1 MKFIYVCDCC
11 EEVVEEVE
19 FDEGYERANLDSLTG
34 EEGHDIMKMAQGA
47 VYFTT
52 LCPDCEEEFN
62 PRDGFSF
69 IEPRIH

>member
-1 MKFIYVCDCC
+1 MKLVYVCDCC

-19 FDEGYERANLDSLTG
+19 LEGESARDMLECLTG

-62 PRDGFSF
+62 PRDEFSF
-69 IEPRIH
+69 IKPRIH